1 MYLIRREEMAS
12 VKTESAYVVYKMGK
26 LLDQSVSMLDPLD
39 FDKYFVNDTF
49 SKFATSNEIDSLLG
63 FVSDAVGMITLE
75 NIKSL
80 DEVSAM
86 AAARDLN
93 MVASA
98 VTKFGVPMYEVPH
111 LEELLLLLTEKTN
124 EVPTDTVFGYGA
136 RNPAGSRQR
145 SFTKTEEETLFI
157 ESFSDGMNGLVATL
171 AGLETVQ
178 SMKIFDSR
186 YASLVKEST
195 QYLKEMQEAI
205 LRVRKHITPDFFTNR
220 LRPFFDPKSLRG
232 QTYFAAGGAQMPVTM
247 IDLLLWGVEDPDRTY
262 VGYRN
267 ENLRYLPRA
276 FRSKVEVIM
285 GRSSILE
292 SIRAQTSR
300 LIPPS
305 AIPAVICSIDSLQEL
320 ADQLIRFRGPHLS
333 VAKANMKIRAQGS
346 VGSGGYDVMI
356 LQYLINKTKYFKSQL
371 ALARQAISEG
381 SP

>member
-1 MYLIRREEMAS
+1 MTA

-26 LLDQSVSMLDPLD
+26 LLDQSASMLDPLD
-39 FDKYFVNDTF
+39 FDKYFVSGIF
-49 SKFATSNEIDSLLG
+49 SRLATSDDIGPLSDFLSDV
-63 FVSDAVGMITLE
+63 VSIITLE
-75 NIKSL
+75 KIKSL

-93 MVASA
+93 MVASV
-98 VTKFGVPMYEVPH
+98 VTKFGVPMHQFPH
-111 LEELLLLLTEKTN
+111 LEELLLILAEKTN
-124 EVPTDTVFGYGA
+124 EVPTDTVFGYGS

-145 SFTKTEEETLFI
+145 SFTRTEEEALFI
-157 ESFSDGMNGLVATL
+157 ESFSAGMNGLVATL

-186 YASLVKEST
+186 YAPLVREST
-195 QYLKEMQEAI
+195 QYLKEMQDAI

-247 IDLLLWGVEDPDRTY
+247 IDLLLWGIEDVDRTY

-267 ENLRYLPRA
+267 ENLRYLPRSY
-276 FRSKVEVIM
+276 RSKVGMIM
-285 GRSSILE
+285 GQSSILE
-292 SIRAQTSR
+292 RVRTQTSR
-300 LIPPS
+300 PIPSS
-305 AIPAVICSIDSLQEL
+305 AIPVVTSSIESLQEL

-333 VAKANMKIRAQGS
+333 VAKANMKIREQGS

-371 ALARQAISEG
+371 NLVRQVITEG

>member
-1 MYLIRREEMAS
+1 MTS

-39 FDKYFVNDTF
+39 FDKYFVSGIF
-49 SKFATSNEIDSLLG
+49 SKLATSDEIDSLLE
-63 FVSDAVGMITLE
+63 FLSDAVGMVTLE
-75 NIKSL
+75 NVKSL

-98 VTKFGVPMYEVPH
+98 VTKFGIPMREVPH
-111 LEELLLLLTEKTN
+111 LEELLLILAEKTN
-124 EVPTDTVFGYGA
+124 EVPTDTVFGYGS

-145 SFTKTEEETLFI
+145 SFTKTDEEALFI
-157 ESFSDGMNGLVATL
+157 ESFSHGMNGLVAAL

-178 SMKIFDSR
+178 SMKISDSR
-186 YASLVKEST
+186 YASLVNEST
-195 QYLKEMQEAI
+195 QYLREMQEAI
-205 LRVRKHITPDFFTNR
+205 LRVRKHITPDFFTHR
-220 LRPFFDPKSLRG
+220 LRPFFDPKILRG

-247 IDLLLWGVEDPDRTY
+247 IDLLLWGVEDLGRIY

-276 FRSKVEVIM
+276 FRSKVEVVM

-292 SIRAQTSR
+292 SVKAQTSR
-300 LIPPS
+300 LIPS
-305 AIPAVICSIDSLQEL
+305 STIPIVISSIDSLQEL

-333 VAKANMKIRAQGS
+333 VAKANMKIRTQGS
-346 VGSGGYDVMI
+346 VGSGGYDAMI
-356 LQYLINKTKYFKSQL
+356 LQYLINKTKYFKGQL
-371 ALARQAISEG
+371 ALVRQTISEG
-381 SP
+381 SQ